1 MVSVGAPAVEPFT
14 RLSEDVW
21 LSRVASE
28 DTPLN
33 IGLVIGPDRAVL
45 VDPGPAG
52 AEDAVYANLLERVRE
67 LTDAELVVVST
78 HGHADHIGAN
88 AYLRA
93 HGAAAVWAHC
103 DAGVG
108 TATDLVEEEPV
119 TLELG
124 QGLSV
129 VLEHLGRGHTEGDL
143 VVGVQREDRQG
154 RGILFCGDLVREGTD
169 PRFRDSYPKEWVRT
183 LGRIWSMSGT
193 YAKFVPGHGRPVDAE
208 FVASMRRRMQQGHN
222 VSSQAIR
229 DSVNDATKAIP
240 ILPYGP
246 DESRELITRLRGDDS

>member
-1 MVSVGAPAVEPFT
+1 MGASAVEPFT

-21 LSRVASE
+21 LTRVVTAS
-28 DTPLN
+28 PLN
-33 IGLVIGPDRAVL
+33 IGLVAGPERAVL

-52 AEDAVYANLLERVRE
+52 DDDAVHAGLLERVRE
-67 LTDAELVVVST
+67 ITDAELSVVNT
-78 HGHADHIGAN
+78 HGHPDHTGAN
-88 AYLRA
+88 AYLLE
-93 HGAAAVWAHC
+93 HGAAAVWAHQ
-103 DAGVG
+103 DAGVE
-108 TATDLVEEEPV
+108 TATDLLGEEPA

-124 QGLSV
+124 GGLTV
-129 VLEHLGRGHTEGDL
+129 VLEHLGRGHTAGDL
-143 VVGVQREDRQG
+143 VAGVVREDRAG

-169 PRFRDSYPKEWVRT
+169 PGFRDSYPKEWVRT

-193 YAKFVPGHGRPVDAE
+193 YSKFVPGHGRPVDAE

-246 DESRELITRLRGDDS
+246 DESRELITRLRGDGS